1 MGSNK
6 TRLWFAR
13 IQRNKTQQK
22 HGSNKTAGKTCRI
35 QQNKVEKIT
44 DPTKQNAKMT
54 DPMNQTLFLG
64 LGTQI
69 FRGQL
74 KSVTSI
80 SRVLLILLTHVCQGQ
95 SKFIEV
101 IYRGQVKSRLKRFQP
116 KCLLCFFAPLYNL
129 NYMFSFSFDQEIPK
143 HVHVGL

>member
-1 MGSNK
+1 MVCTDPTKQNATK
-6 TRLWFAR
+6 TW
-13 IQRNKTQQK
+13 IQ
-22 HGSNKTAGKTCRI
+22 KTAGRKCRI

-95 SKFIEV
+95 SKFIEA

-129 NYMFSFSFDQEIPK
+129 NYMFSFSLDTRPQTRPCP
-143 HVHVGL
+143 

>member
-1 MGSNK
+1 M
-6 TRLWFAR
+6 
-13 IQRNKTQQK
+13 
-22 HGSNKTAGKTCRI
+22 HGSNETKR
-35 QQNKVEKIT
+35 NKNMDPKNSRQKIPNSTKQSWKIT

-101 IYRGQVKSRLKRFQP
+101 IYRGQVKSRLKRSQP

-129 NYMFSFSFDQEIPK
+129 NLFFSLVPRVFE
-143 HVHVGL
+143 